1 MEKIEY
7 EKKVTEKP
15 STIQKLSKNNKK
27 SPKKQHVEELDA
39 GEYEGN
45 HDMLREEREVEER
58 DTGHIKSLKNF
69 NKN

>member
-1 MEKIEY
+1 LEKIEY

-45 HDMLREEREVEER
+45 HE
-58 DTGHIKSLKNF
+58 
-69 NKN
+69 